1 MKTKRSSAV
10 TIFVGALLIVIFVV
24 GLICSRNPM
33 AFQQKNRYDISL
45 EQFCAFC
52 ADWWLPAG
60 IIGFPVLLG
69 SLILTLVREAKDKKN
84 S

>member
-10 TIFVGALLIVIFVV
+10 TIFVGALLVVIFAV

-33 AFQQKNRYDISL
+33 AFQQKYRYDVSL
-45 EQFCAFC
+45 DQFCAFC

-60 IIGFPVLLG
+60 IIGFPMLLG
-69 SLILTLVREAKDKKN
+69 SLVLTLIREAKDKKN